1 MPHFANFLPFA
12 PQLAGLFGVNSLL
25 PMQNSVAI
33 CTKRDAL
40 LDLFKRLGIRTT
52 LGKLIHGTFAIAPD
66 HVMEIDNRGMR
77 EPAMKTVLRRFKLGP
92 QGPGIAFIRG
102 RTGHVLFF
110 ISLVPTFVSL
120 GILLAANDWIF
131 IWHLTFDSNF

>member
-1 MPHFANFLPFA
+1 MPHLCNFLPFA
-12 PQLAGLFGVNSLL
+12 PQLASFFSVNPLL

-40 LDLFKRLGIRTT
+40 LNFFHGLGVRAL
-52 LGKLIHGTFAIAPD
+52 LGKLIHGTLVFAAD
-66 HVMEIDNRGMR
+66 HVMKVNDGRMR
-77 EPAMKTVLRRFKLGP
+77 EPAMKTILRRFELGP

-110 ISLVPTFVSL
+110 ISLVPTFIGL
-120 GILLAANDWIF
+120 GIL
-131 IWHLTFDSNF
+131 

>member
-1 MPHFANFLPFA
+1 
-12 PQLAGLFGVNSLL
+12 
-25 PMQNSVAI
+25 
-33 CTKRDAL
+33 
-40 LDLFKRLGIRTT
+40 
-52 LGKLIHGTFAIAPD
+52 
-66 HVMEIDNRGMR
+66 MEIDNRGMR
-77 EPAMKTVLRRFKLGP
+77 EPAMKTILRRFKLGP

-110 ISLVPTFVSL
+110 ISLVPTLVSL

>member
-1 MPHFANFLPFA
+1 MPHLANFLPFV
-12 PQLAGLFGVNSLL
+12 PHLASPFGIDPLL

-33 CTKRDAL
+33 RAKRDAL
-40 LDLFKRLGIRTT
+40 LNLFKRLGIRTL
-52 LGKLIHGTFAIAPD
+52 LGKLIHGTLAFVAD
-66 HVMEIDNRGMR
+66 HVMEIDNRGVR
-77 EPAMKTVLRRFKLGP
+77 EPAMKTILRRFKLGP

-102 RTGHVLFF
+102 RTDHVLFF
-110 ISLVPTFVSL
+110 ISLVPTLVSL

>member
-1 MPHFANFLPFA
+1 MPHLANFLPFA
-12 PQLAGLFGVNSLL
+12 PQLASLFGVNSLL

-33 CTKRDAL
+33 GAKRDAL
-40 LDLFKRLGIRTT
+40 LNFFHGLGIRTL
-52 LGKLIHGTFAIAPD
+52 LGQLIHGTFTLAPD

-77 EPAMKTVLRRFKLGP
+77 EPAMKTILRRFKLGP

-110 ISLVPTFVSL
+110 ISLVPTLVSL

>member
-1 MPHFANFLPFA
+1 MPHLCNFLPSA
-12 PQLAGLFGVNSLL
+12 PQFARFFGVNSLL

-33 CTKRDAL
+33 CAKRDAL
-40 LDLFKRLGIRTT
+40 LNLFKRLGVRAT
-52 LGKLIHGTFAIAPD
+52 LGKLIYGTFAFAAD

-77 EPAMKTVLRRFKLGP
+77 EPAMKTILRRFKLGP

-110 ISLVPTFVSL
+110 ISLVPTFVGL
-120 GILLAANDWIF
+120 GIL
-131 IWHLTFDSNF
+131 

>member
-1 MPHFANFLPFA
+1 MPHLANFLPFA

-33 CTKRDAL
+33 RAKRNAL

-52 LGKLIHGTFAIAPD
+52 LSKLIHGTFAFAPD

-77 EPAMKTVLRRFKLGP
+77 EPAMKTILRRFKLGP

-110 ISLVPTFVSL
+110 ISLVPTLVSL